1 MKKNLIGLCCIAMV
15 TIYASAQTPSTGI
28 KASRERGKA
37 AYTVYCLA
45 CHQVDGEGVPRLNPP
60 LIQTSYVTGDKK
72 KLIQWV
78 LKGSTEN
85 IPIDGKKYSNN
96 MAAQSNLTDLE
107 IADVLTYVRKSFG
120 NNSAP
125 INEKEVKAVRATIK

>member
-1 MKKNLIGLCCIAMV
+1 MKKIPIALSCVLIL
-15 TIYASAQTPSTGI
+15 TICVVAQTPGGGV
-28 KASRERGKA
+28 KASLERGEA
-37 AYTVYCLA
+37 AYKLYCLA
-45 CHQVDGEGVPRLNPP
+45 CHQPDGEGVPRLNPP

-96 MAAQSNLTDLE
+96 MAAQSYLKDQE
-107 IADVLTYVRKSFG
+107 IADVLTYIRNSFG
-120 NNSAP
+120 NKASAVTAA
-125 INEKEVKAVRATIK
+125 EVKAVRAVTK